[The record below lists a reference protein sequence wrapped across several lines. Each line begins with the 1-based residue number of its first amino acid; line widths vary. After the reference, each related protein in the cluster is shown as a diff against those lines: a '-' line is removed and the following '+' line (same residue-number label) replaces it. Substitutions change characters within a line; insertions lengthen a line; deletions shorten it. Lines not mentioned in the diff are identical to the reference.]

1 MIPRYTRPA
10 MGAIWSQENRYRL
23 WLEVELLALEGWAD
37 LGVVP
42 GEVPGR
48 VREKAR
54 FGEPP
59 LTVEGILEREKIRHH
74 DVIAFT
80 EAVAERVGD
89 DARWFHYGLTS
100 TDVVDTAQSLQIRQ
114 AGDLLLQD
122 LAGLLKALKE
132 QVQRWKHQLTVG
144 RTHGVHAEPTTFGF
158 KLASFYAEM
167 VRHRDRLARAL
178 EEAAVVKLSGAV
190 GTYADVPPQVEAYV
204 AKRLGLPIETVATQV
219 VARDR
224 HAFLLTTMAGV
235 AGGLERLAVEIRHLQ
250 RTEVREVEEPFSRGQ
265 KGSSAMPHKKNP
277 EKSERITGL
286 SRLLRGYALSALED
300 QALWHERDISHSS
313 VERVILPDS
322 FMLLDYMLDLM
333 RTIVEGLRVHPD
345 RMEKNLEETGGLMAS
360 PRLLLALVNAGLSRE
375 EAYRRVQEEA
385 LLAWEG
391 GATFKERVEARDD
404 IRGLIP
410 DDEWERIFSWRDYVR
425 HVDEVLA
432 RLGL

>member
-1 MIPRYTRPA
+1 MIERYTRPA
-10 MGAIWSQENRYRL
+10 MGAIWSLENRYRL
-23 WLEVELLALEGWAD
+23 WLEVELLALEGWAA
-37 LGVVP
+37 L
-42 GEVPGR
+42 GEVPQEAVQR
-48 VREKAR
+48 IREKAR

-59 LTVEGILEREKIRHH
+59 LTVEAIQAIEKVRHH

-80 EAVAERVGD
+80 EAVAQAVGD

-114 AGDLLLQD
+114 AGDLLIKGLEELLQ
-122 LAGLLKALKE
+122 ALKD
-132 QVQRWKHQLTVG
+132 QIQRWKHQLTVG

-167 VRHRDRLARAL
+167 VRHRERLMRAL
-178 EEAAVVKLSGAV
+178 REAAVVKLSGAV

-204 AKRLGLPIETVATQV
+204 AEKLGLEVETVATQV

-224 HAFLLTTMAGV
+224 HAHLLATMAGL
-235 AGGLERLAVEIRHLQ
+235 AGGLERLAMEIRHLQ
-250 RTEVREVEEPFSRGQ
+250 RTEVREVEEPFAQGQ

-277 EKSERITGL
+277 EKSERISGMA
-286 SRLLRGYALSALED
+286 RLMRGYALSALED

-322 FMLLDYMLDLM
+322 FILLDYMLHLM
-333 RTIVEGLRVHPD
+333 ATIMKGLKVYPEA
-345 RMEKNLEETGGLMAS
+345 MERNLEKTGGLIAS
-360 PRLLLALVNAGLSRE
+360 PRLLLALVKAGLTRE

-391 GATFKERVEARDD
+391 GPSFKERVEARED
-404 IRGLIP
+404 IRGLIS
-410 DDEWERIFSWRDYVR
+410 DEEWERIFSWRDYVR